1 MDGTGRQHAV
11 EDLALSEMIE
21 DYLCAVFGETR
32 MMANYFRTT
41 LQLFDAA
48 PEHFTRF
55 DYVLRR
61 RLDDLRL
68 AYFDEWRRGFLNGLR
83 NVSAEGNLYIA
94 AVFHN
99 VLATYYL
106 NRAAQTSP
114 YQVEK
119 LKQREI
125 FLDTNIF
132 YSLLVPTSSY
142 HGLTRYFI
150 EPLNKMGI
158 LARILLVTL
167 GEYEE
172 HLAFVERNTD
182 ARGQPSPLLVRRN
195 PWFWQEY
202 KSNPARY
209 LQSIA
214 VCREIFS
221 VARELAIEEKNYAAL
236 SERLK
241 AKGVQLEI
249 HVIEL
254 SDDEVEAL
262 WLKLRNAM
270 TSDWWDLE
278 KYWDFILRDRPQQV
292 KRHDMM
298 CITNVEKKADARGSD
313 ELGPKVMLVTADKK
327 LWRLR
332 RLYPFIVSPEQ
343 FLDFILPYLFL
354 SDIPVMDAEGFPNQ
368 LLHAQL
374 GTLLVCRPP
383 ELAEIV
389 GAYFRDRALAS
400 GNVKA
405 LFGEVGE
412 TMARAL
418 SSQRFR
424 ALVSTSEGLGD
435 AERGKLTE
443 EAAKILQEFVD
454 ASRRTQEITQEVGEL
469 RKKMDER
476 DAKIGKLQRTVRY
489 WREQARRKS

>member
-1 MDGTGRQHAV
+1 M
-11 EDLALSEMIE
+11 
-21 DYLCAVFGETR
+21 
-32 MMANYFRTT
+32 
-41 LQLFDAA
+41 
-48 PEHFTRF
+48 
-55 DYVLRR
+55 
-61 RLDDLRL
+61 RL

-83 NVSAEGNLYIA
+83 RVSAEGNLYIA

-119 LKQREI
+119 LMQREV
-125 FLDTNIF
+125 FLDTNIL
-132 YSLLVPTSSY
+132 YSLLVPASSY
-142 HGLTRYFI
+142 HDVTRYFI
-150 EPLNKMGI
+150 ERLNKMGI

-195 PWFWQEY
+195 PWVWQEY
-202 KSNPARY
+202 RSNPARY
-209 LQSIA
+209 LQSFA
-214 VCREIFS
+214 VCRETFS
-221 VARELAIEEKNYAAL
+221 VAGDLAIEEKNYAAL

-241 AKGVQLEI
+241 AKGVQLEM
-249 HVIEL
+249 HVNEL
-254 SDDEVEAL
+254 SDEDVEAL
-262 WLKLRNAM
+262 WLQLRNTM

-298 CITNVEKKADARGSD
+298 CITNVEKKANTRGTD

-332 RLYPFIVSPEQ
+332 RLYPFILSAEQ
-343 FLDFILPYLFL
+343 FLEFVLPYLFL
-354 SDIPVMDAEGFPNQ
+354 SDIPVTDAERFPNQ

-374 GTLLVCRPP
+374 GTLLVTRPP

-389 GAYFRDRALAS
+389 GAYFKDPGLAS
-400 GNVKA
+400 GNVRA
-405 LFGEVGE
+405 VFGEMGE

-424 ALVSTSEGLGD
+424 DLVSTSKDLGD
-435 AERGKLTE
+435 AQREKLTE
-443 EAAKILQEFVD
+443 EAAEILQRFVD
-454 ASRRTQEITQEVGEL
+454 ETRRTKEITQEVEEL
-469 RKKMDER
+469 RKEIDER
-476 DAKIGKLQRTVRY
+476 DSKIEKLHRTVRY
-489 WREQARRKS
+489 WREQARGKT